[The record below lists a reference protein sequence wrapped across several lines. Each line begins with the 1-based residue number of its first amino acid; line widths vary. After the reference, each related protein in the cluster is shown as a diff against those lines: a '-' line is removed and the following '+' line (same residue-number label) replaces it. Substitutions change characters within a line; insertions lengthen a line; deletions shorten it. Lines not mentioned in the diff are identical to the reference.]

1 MLTSATLLIF
11 DNAALDDPEGDIV
24 PAAVTA
30 VLAAIVMFPISKL
43 AVDLS
48 SGSKEDTV
56 APPSPVYPAPP
67 PPPRTHTH
75 STTTTTARHLQTGTD
90 GPKHPANSTE
100 RRAPETQTGV
110 FDFSASSVVRRSRLA
125 TWMHRFLILGA
136 PHAAA
141 SQRMFGEPPS
151 VWRAGRPAITTT
163 AEAEARQ

>member
-56 APPSPVYPAPP
+56 V
-67 PPPRTHTH
+67 
-75 STTTTTARHLQTGTD
+75 
-90 GPKHPANSTE
+90 
-100 RRAPETQTGV
+100 
-110 FDFSASSVVRRSRLA
+110 
-125 TWMHRFLILGA
+125 
-136 PHAAA
+136 
-141 SQRMFGEPPS
+141 
-151 VWRAGRPAITTT
+151 
-163 AEAEARQ
+163 